1 MGIGSEPNG
10 DVFTALRDRLAASA
24 FHTWAGMEVV
34 AASEGAVTVAMDVAE
49 RHVNLQGLVH
59 GGMLAILADTA
70 CGLAIRSA
78 MEPGRLHI
86 TTDLDIHY
94 LVPARPGR
102 ILGHGTAIRVGRSL
116 AFAEASVE
124 DGDGR
129 LLARAQSRFSVRGT
143 EDGRG

>member
-1 MGIGSEPNG
+1 MSEAEALLE
-10 DVFTALRDRLAASA
+10 ALRTRLAASE
-24 FHTWAGMEVV
+24 FHTWAGMEITE
-34 AASEGAVTVAMDVAE
+34 AAAGEVTVAMDVLD

-70 CGLAIRSA
+70 CGLSIRSA

-94 LVPARPGR
+94 LAPARPGR
-102 ILGHGTAIRVGRSL
+102 LFGRGKAVKVGRTL

-124 DGDGR
+124 DTEGR
-129 LLARAQSRFSVRGT
+129 LLARAQSRFSVS
-143 EDGRG
+143 GREPAAD

>member
-1 MGIGSEPNG
+1 VDDDLTEE
-10 DVFTALRDRLAASA
+10 LRRRLEASP
-24 FHTWAGMEVV
+24 FHAWAGMEVV
-34 AASEGAVTVAMDVAE
+34 EASPGRVSVAMDVHE
-49 RHVNLQGLVH
+49 GHVNLQGLVH
-59 GGMLAILADTA
+59 GGMLAIVADTA

-102 ILGHGTAIRVGRSL
+102 ILGHGTAVRVGRSL

-129 LLARAQSRFSVRGT
+129 LLAKAQSRFSVRGT
-143 EDGRG
+143 EDERG

>member
-1 MGIGSEPNG
+1 MGSEPG
-10 DVFTALRDRLAASA
+10 ADLFSALRDRLAASV

-34 AASEGAVTVAMDVAE
+34 AASEGAVTVAMDLGD

-94 LVPARPGR
+94 LAPARPGR

-116 AFAEASVE
+116 AFAEASIE

-129 LLARAQSRFSVRGT
+129 LLARAQSRFSVGGT
-143 EDGRG
+143 ESDRG

>member
-1 MGIGSEPNG
+1 MVEGEDLVG
-10 DVFTALRDRLAASA
+10 ALRQRLAASQ

-34 AASEGAVTVAMDVAE
+34 EASAGEVTVAMDVLE
-49 RHVNLQGLVH
+49 HHVNLQGLVH

-70 CGLAIRSA
+70 CGLSIRSA

-94 LVPARPGR
+94 LAPAKPGR
-102 ILGHGTAIRVGRSL
+102 ILGRGKAIKVGRTL

-124 DGDGR
+124 DEEGK
-129 LLARAQSRFSVRGT
+129 LLARAQSRFSVGGSEPAT
-143 EDGRG
+143 D